1 MEWKPNKAKD
11 SDAVRDGEKRANLK
25 LLYGSSTGPGGC
37 RSSSKTGRHT
47 HTHTQ
52 SCGRHRNVCFPSTCL
67 QCEHSALMENGAT
80 FQHVTSCTRS
90 HVNPPELLGFVG
102 NSTSSLVDKQRE
114 APNPPPHFY

>member
-47 HTHTQ
+47 HTHTAVGGIAMCA
-52 SCGRHRNVCFPSTCL
+52 SHRPVYS
-67 QCEHSALMENGAT
+67 
-80 FQHVTSCTRS
+80 
-90 HVNPPELLGFVG
+90 VNTV
-102 NSTSSLVDKQRE
+102 
-114 APNPPPHFY
+114 H